1 MTGIPLL
8 VVWPVKYVMRIAV
21 ASVDQCHDAVHS
33 LLSLCS
39 PPGSGGVTGRVSR
52 QDIREDA
59 AHLCE
64 VQVTLLNGMQ
74 VGSVLGRLM
83 AQAKEWQSQSL
94 PGSQVKCLSLL
105 VILAAFQAH
114 AIRTISSAAGAGI
127 AYRGVSKPLL
137 KCGSFH
143 MTSRS
148 AQECLPGG
156 ISLAAH
162 HTFMLSGAHQVQN
175 V

>member
-1 MTGIPLL
+1 MTEIPLL
-8 VVWPVKYVMRIAV
+8 VKYVMRIAV
-21 ASVDQCHDAVHS
+21 ASADQCHDTIHS

-39 PPGSGGVTGRVSR
+39 PPASGGMTGRVSR

-94 PGSQVKCLSLL
+94 PGSQVKFLSLL

-127 AYRGVSKPLL
+127 APGRVKAL